1 MAFNK
6 NVCTSLDAVQCNG
19 TMQPAEEGYLLFKK
33 PDVSRDEKDPSHNTK
48 LHNTVVYDNHVLQM
62 LYSYTTFRN
71 HSSKDLDQ

>member
-48 LHNTVVYDNHVLQM
+48 LHNTVV
-62 LYSYTTFRN
+62 
-71 HSSKDLDQ
+71 

>member
-48 LHNTVVYDNHVLQM
+48 LLTHEGCQ
-62 LYSYTTFRN
+62 RC
-71 HSSKDLDQ
+71 LDILI